1 MREGV
6 DDVERVDD
14 VEMMTVGIWDT
25 RELHNNTTV
34 IYR

>member
-6 DDVERVDD
+6 DDGGVDD

-25 RELHNNTTV
+25 RELHNNTTL
-34 IYR
+34 ICR